1 MKDVRTGLMFTP
13 VPAEFVDGVW
23 SKVADIMKRSVK
35 TAEGKYKVEDLYPEI
50 MDNQIVLWIVA
61 DHDRDDEIIAAITTR
76 LIEYPQG
83 NSMAM
88 DWIGGKR
95 MKDWLPMAQESI
107 SRYARDHKC
116 KYLEGYGRKGWDR
129 WLRKYGW
136 KPDYIAYKMELN
148 YG

>member
-1 MKDVRTGLMFTP
+1 MKDVRTGLMLTP

-23 SKVADIMKRSVK
+23 SKVSEIMERSVK

-95 MKDWLPMAQESI
+95 MKDWLPLAQESI

-116 KYLEGYGRKGWDR
+116 KYLEGYGRKGGDR

-148 YG
+148 

>member
-1 MKDVRTGLMFTP
+1 MKDVRTGLMLTP

-23 SKVADIMKRSVK
+23 SKVSEIMERSVK

-83 NSMAM
+83 KSMAM

-95 MKDWLPMAQESI
+95 MMEWLPIAMERLSSFAKDCDCS
-107 SRYARDHKC
+107 H
-116 KYLEGYGRKGWDR
+116 LEGYGRKAWMKV
-129 WLRKYGW
+129 LKKYNW
-136 KPDYIAYKMELN
+136 EPEYIAYRMEIN
-148 YG
+148 NG

>member
-1 MKDVRTGLMFTP
+1 MKDVRTGLMFSP
-13 VPAEFVDGVW
+13 VPKEYVDAVW
-23 SKVADIMKRSVK
+23 SKVAEIMKRSVG
-35 TAEGKYKVEDLYPEI
+35 TAEGKYEVEDLHTCI
-50 MDNQIVLWIVA
+50 MNDEIVLWIVA
-61 DHDRDDEIIAAITTR
+61 DHDKDDEIIAAITTR

-95 MKDWLPMAQESI
+95 MKDWLPLAQERI
-107 SRYARDHKC
+107 SQYAKIHNC
-116 KYLEGYGRKGWDR
+116 KYLEGYGRRGWDR

-148 YG
+148 

>member
-1 MKDVRTGLMFTP
+1 MKDVRTGLMFSP
-13 VPAEFVDGVW
+13 VPTEFVDAVW
-23 SKVADIMKRSVK
+23 PKVSEIMERSVK

-88 DWIGGKR
+88 DWIGGTR

-107 SRYARDHKC
+107 SRYAKDHKC

>member
-13 VPAEFVDGVW
+13 VPTEFVDGVW
-23 SKVADIMKRSVK
+23 PQVSEIMEKSVK

-50 MDNQIVLWIVA
+50 MDNQIVLWIIA
-61 DHDRDDEIIAAITTR
+61 DHDNDDEIIAAITTR

-95 MKDWLPMAQESI
+95 MKDWLPLAQDRI
-107 SRYARDHKC
+107 SNYAKIHDC
-116 KYLEGYGRKGWDR
+116 KYLEGYGRRGWDR

-148 YG
+148 

>member
-1 MKDVRTGLMFTP
+1 MKDVKTGLMFTP
-13 VPAEFVDGVW
+13 VPVEFLDSVW
-23 SKVADIMKRSVK
+23 TKVSDIMERSVK

-50 MDNQIVLWIVA
+50 VDNQIVLWIVA

-95 MKDWLPMAQESI
+95 MKDWLPLAQERI
-107 SRYARDHKC
+107 SHYAKIHNC
-116 KYLEGYGRKGWDR
+116 KYLEGYGRRGWDR

-148 YG
+148 

>member
-1 MKDVRTGLMFTP
+1 MKDVRTGLMFSP
-13 VPAEFVDGVW
+13 VPTEYLDAVW
-23 SKVADIMKRSVK
+23 SKVADLMRRSVK
-35 TAEGKYKVEDLYPEI
+35 TAEGKYEVEDLYPSI
-50 MDNQIVLWIVA
+50 MNNEIVLWIIA
-61 DHDRDDEIIAAITTR
+61 DHDKDDEIIAAITTR

-107 SRYARDHKC
+107 SRYAKEHKC

-136 KPDYIAYKMELN
+136 KPDYIAYKMELS
-148 YG
+148 

>member
-13 VPAEFVDGVW
+13 VPVEFLDSVW
-23 SKVADIMKRSVK
+23 TKVSNIMERSVK

-50 MDNQIVLWIVA
+50 VDNQIVLWIVA

-95 MKDWLPMAQESI
+95 MKDWLLMMMIVLSRLRATLQDHLSI
-107 SRYARDHKC
+107 HPAC
-116 KYLEGYGRKGWDR
+116 LQG
-129 WLRKYGW
+129 LR
-136 KPDYIAYKMELN
+136 N
-148 YG
+148 YSKLAIFEVC